1 MKLLKPRGRAERG
14 AALVEM
20 ALILPLF
27 VLMVFGMMEAGW
39 AFAQANDIRH
49 GAREGARLAAVN
61 HGDLTTIGREVCD
74 RMDITPSANTSVTL
88 IAVMAVD
95 SDGDPVALGTSGAQG
110 ARNAQARIVV
120 TTTSPGLTGII
131 SGFTNLSLTSDIDFR
146 LEQPANGDAA
156 WWAAAQ
162 GGGGTHTCGT

>member
-1 MKLLKPRGRAERG
+1 MTTNQSKLRSDRG

-27 VLMVFGMMEAGW
+27 VLLVFGMMEAGW

-49 GAREGARLAAVN
+49 GAREGARLAAVD

-74 RMDITPSANTSVTL
+74 RMDITPAANTTVTL
-88 IAVMAVD
+88 TAVMAVD
-95 SDGDPVALGTSGAQG
+95 SNGDPIALGSPGAEG
-110 ARNAQARIVV
+110 ARNAQARIQVS
-120 TTTSPGLTGII
+120 TTSPGLTGVI
-131 SGFTNLSLTSDIDFR
+131 SGFTNLSLNSDIDFR
-146 LEQPANGDAA
+146 LEQPATGDAS

-162 GGGGTHTCGT
+162 GGGTHTCGT